1 MIPDT
6 DTQRSAIHPVA
17 LWAVAIG
24 CGAMLVIGVPS
35 TAHAQEGEQRAIEL
49 DTIEIESEVPRRIA
63 QFFVQRDQLRYQ
75 EIDDQPTFMP
85 ELLETVE
92 EEPF

>member
-1 MIPDT
+1 MNPDT
-6 DTQRSAIHPVA
+6 DTTIPAIRCIA
-17 LWAVAIG
+17 RWAVAMG
-24 CGAMLVIGVPS
+24 CGAMLLTGAAS
-35 TAHAQEGEQRAIEL
+35 TAHAQGEQRAIEL

-75 EIDDQPTFMP
+75 ELDDQPTFMP